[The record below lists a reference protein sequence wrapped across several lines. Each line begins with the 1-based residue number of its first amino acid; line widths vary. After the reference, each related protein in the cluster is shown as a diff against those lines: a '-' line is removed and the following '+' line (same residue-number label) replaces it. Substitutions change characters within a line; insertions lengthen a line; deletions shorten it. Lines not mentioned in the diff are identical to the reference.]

1 MCLHWCF
8 FAHDNISSIAWIV
21 IIIFH
26 AIWHEWRLW
35 VELVPQRLAMYWKK
49 KKIALF
55 LTSWRCA
62 RISLHTFSKSSK
74 GFWSEDERREIVAN
88 RKEFIRWWKSI
99 ETCENERNSLVA
111 KKNFQMHISLTFLSS
126 FYHSLSMNVCDG
138 ENGKWHKITFFL
150 FCSLDI

>member
-99 ETCENERNSLVA
+99 ETCMWEWEKFTCSKKKIFSNAHLANFSLL
-111 KKNFQMHISLTFLSS
+111 FLSLTQ
-126 FYHSLSMNVCDG
+126 HERMWRW
-138 ENGKWHKITFFL
+138 KW
-150 FCSLDI
+150 